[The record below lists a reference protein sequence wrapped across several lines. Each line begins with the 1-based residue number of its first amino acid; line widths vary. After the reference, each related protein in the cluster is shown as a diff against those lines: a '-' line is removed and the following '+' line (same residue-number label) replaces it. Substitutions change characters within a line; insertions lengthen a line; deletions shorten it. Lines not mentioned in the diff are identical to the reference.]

1 MTNLY
6 HFKVASYIK
15 RCGTHMEEGS
25 KMETNIN
32 SSGTSTVVG
41 SNLII
46 ISRDILDNI
55 LMQLKELNERVATM
69 LPTTS
74 NPLIYTNK
82 SIKELLGIQDKL
94 LKKYRDDGLLPYRQI
109 GDKYWYTRED
119 IEVLLSNS
127 YNEAYAYAS

>member
-1 MTNLY
+1 M
-6 HFKVASYIK
+6 K

-25 KMETNIN
+25 KMEAERN
-32 SSGTSTVVG
+32 SCGTATVAG

-46 ISRDILDNI
+46 ISGDILDNI
-55 LMQLKELNERVATM
+55 LIQLKELNERVATM

-74 NPLIYTNK
+74 NPQIFTNK

-94 LKKYRDDGLLPYRQI
+94 LKKYRDDGLLPFSQI

-119 IEVLLSNS
+119 IEVLLSNT

>member
-1 MTNLY
+1 MESN
-6 HFKVASYIK
+6 FNS
-15 RCGTHMEEGS
+15 CGTA
-25 KMETNIN
+25 
-32 SSGTSTVVG
+32 TVAG

-74 NPLIYTNK
+74 NPQIFTNK

-94 LKKYRDDGLLPYRQI
+94 LK
-109 GDKYWYTRED
+109 
-119 IEVLLSNS
+119 
-127 YNEAYAYAS
+127 